1 LGNDRIRHF
10 VERRNAKGIRYFW
23 QPSETVT
30 KLGLSAEA
38 LGCDEGPARARALE
52 LNALAD
58 EIRRTAKT
66 GNNGP
71 LPGTTSY
78 LFRDYKAS
86 EEFLEL
92 KERTRRD
99 YSYYLDK
106 IEADFGH
113 VRVRTLTPSIIK
125 AYYKRVKREVSPTW
139 AYHILATLRAAL
151 SWAVSE
157 DWITQNP
164 ALDVKMKSPPKRKV
178 IWQPE
183 QSRAYIAKAKDLG
196 WDSIVAMAHVFD
208 STGQS
213 PVDVRTLLRKAYDG
227 RCIDVTRAKT
237 GMVGAP
243 IPLLPDAK
251 KALDEYLAAQPAK
264 LPDAPLFTHDR
275 IGGMWNAS
283 TLAKFHGRI
292 RKAAGLPKNLQ
303 LQDFRTTAQTEGG
316 AASGT
321 VDELRALARHSTRS
335 AALHYVHPDARYT
348 EAIQGKRLA
357 YRNEQGEKVGIPA
370 GKKLES

>member
-1 LGNDRIRHF
+1 M
-10 VERRNAKGIRYFW
+10 AKAIW
-23 QPSETVT
+23 HSHHE
-30 KLGLSAEA
+30 S
-38 LGCDEGPARARALE
+38 DEM
-52 LNALAD
+52 
-58 EIRRTAKT
+58 RRTAKT
-66 GNNGP
+66 GDNGP
-71 LPGTTSY
+71 LPGTVSC
-78 LFRDYKAS
+78 LFRGYKAS
-86 EEFLEL
+86 EEFAEL
-92 KERTRRD
+92 KGRTQKD

-106 IEADFGH
+106 IEVDFGRVM
-113 VRVRTLTPSIIK
+113 VRALTPSVIK
-125 AYYKRVKREVSPTW
+125 TYYKRVKREVSPTW
-139 AYHILATLRAAL
+139 AYHILATLRAVL

-157 DWITQNP
+157 DWIKQNP

-178 IWQPE
+178 IWEPD
-183 QSRAYIAKAKDLG
+183 QSRTYIAKAKELG
-196 WDSIVAMAHVFD
+196 WASIVAMAYVFD

-227 RCIDVTRAKT
+227 RSIDVTRAKT
-237 GMVGAP
+237 GIEGAP

-251 KALDEYLAAQPAK
+251 AALDEYLATQPTK

-275 IGGMWNAS
+275 IGGMWNPS

-316 AASGT
+316 AVGGT

-348 EAIQGKRLA
+348 EAIQRKRLA
-357 YRNEQGEKVGIPA
+357 YRNEQGGNVGIPSK
-370 GKKLES
+370 KKLES